1 MRSILNTNVITGLG
15 MCKVCT
21 EAIRSS
27 PLRSSVNTNVVTG
40 LCMCEVCAES
50 VNVQKKKYKKHV
62 QKPKHGPPRKAR
74 NRVRC
79 VFYGRRTSRFAGISI
94 HIYMY
99 GYTHIHNYISI

>member
-50 VNVQKKKYKKHV
+50 VNVQKKIQKTRPKTKTRPAKKGT
-62 QKPKHGPPRKAR
+62 KPRK
-74 NRVRC
+74 VC
-79 VFYGRRTSRFAGISI
+79 VLRSANVPVCGY
-94 HIYMY
+94 IY
-99 GYTHIHNYISI
+99 TYIYVWVYAHT